1 MQFSCLLSW
10 SETESDPF
18 EQQEAINLLNVAVAE
33 KIQEFGQRS
42 MHCIEGYLLFAQAI
56 ISYLQADSKGG
67 EMRVFENERL
77 EHVPVWSSSSSTASE
92 DNSVGEDEDG
102 VNEARYPEPAENQDA
117 NADMNEGGSA
127 ARLCTKPVEEC
138 PERDLWRLLRRSEE
152 ILKAELSL
160 PQVNQTGSYAAVQL
174 NKVRDLLRWFDVS
187 KGLHG
192 VSISNGARPSSQ
204 A

>member
-1 MQFSCLLSW
+1 
-10 SETESDPF
+10 
-18 EQQEAINLLNVAVAE
+18 
-33 KIQEFGQRS
+33 

-56 ISYLQADSKGG
+56 ISYLQANSKGG

-127 ARLCTKPVEEC
+127 ARLCTKPVDNMEVQERAISSSEHLSATNGDIEEC

-174 NKVRDLLRWFDVS
+174 NKVRDLLR
-187 KGLHG
+187 
-192 VSISNGARPSSQ
+192 
-204 A
+204 

>member
-1 MQFSCLLSW
+1 
-10 SETESDPF
+10 
-18 EQQEAINLLNVAVAE
+18 
-33 KIQEFGQRS
+33 
-42 MHCIEGYLLFAQAI
+42 
-56 ISYLQADSKGG
+56 
-67 EMRVFENERL
+67 
-77 EHVPVWSSSSSTASE
+77 
-92 DNSVGEDEDG
+92 
-102 VNEARYPEPAENQDA
+102 
-117 NADMNEGGSA
+117 MNEGGSA
-127 ARLCTKPVEEC
+127 ARLCTKPVDSMEVQERAISSSEHLSSTNGDIEEC

-187 KGLHG
+187 QGLHG